1 MILGLGAVALAAV
14 LWSLPQEL
22 RLEREDVVEHPI
34 DAPALE
40 AVVRDHTGAVEVT
53 PEGDSER
60 SIDSRAAANLGFLQ
74 QLKAPV
80 ERFLAEPV
88 FLDRHVPNTST
99 RPSGLTRAWTS
110 FSEGSVYAGLL
121 GLPSAVKETGW
132 QGH

>member
-22 RLEREDVVEHPI
+22 RLESEDVVEHSI
-34 DAPALE
+34 DAPAFE
-40 AVVRDHTGAVEVT
+40 TVVRDHASAVEVP

-60 SIDSRAAANLGFLQ
+60 SVDSRAAANLRLLQ

-80 ERFLAEPV
+80 KRFLAEPV

-110 FSEGSVYAGLL
+110 FSAGSV
-121 GLPSAVKETGW
+121 
-132 QGH
+132 

>member
-22 RLEREDVVEHPI
+22 RLEGEDVVEHPI

-40 AVVRDHTGAVEVT
+40 AVVRDYTGAVEVP

-60 SIDSRAAANLGFLQ
+60 SIDSRAAANLRLLQ

-80 ERFLAEPV
+80 ERFLAEAV